1 MNPRYQLWLAAVYAA
16 VIVGS
21 AIKDWGRTFRLCLI
35 VAFLAAVGIT
45 AWFMIGHLR

>member
-21 AIKDWGRTFRLCLI
+21 AIKDPATFRLCLI